1 LKLGRTQN
9 ASSLPGVSVSPA
21 QLGEVVECFERNFRE
36 RGELGASVSVWWN
49 GVEILSEA
57 EGWRDKAKARPWT
70 ADTLVPVYSATKGPA
85 AATLLMALESR
96 GLGPT
101 TPVREVWPRFP
112 VEANFA
118 QLLSHQ
124 CGLAALDRRASV
136 WDHDEVVAAI
146 EVQEPAW
153 LPGEGH
159 GYHPRMFGALVD
171 EPVRRLTGK
180 PLGAYFREV
189 LADPLG
195 LDFWIGL
202 PEAEHGRVA
211 TLYPGK
217 ADKSD
222 LEEGFYREFH
232 REGSLVRRA
241 FSSPRGLH
249 SVQEMNDPK
258 AWSAGFPAMGGIGTA
273 SALAKFYQAAI
284 GALASPL
291 SPVVRAA
298 LATLQVQGEDRIL
311 LRETAFTCG
320 CQQDPVDES
329 GAKKRLLYGPS
340 PEAFG
345 HPGAG
350 GSHAFGDPATGIS
363 FAYVMN
369 QMELSVFPGPKSL
382 DLVAALFEF

>member
-1 LKLGRTQN
+1 M
-9 ASSLPGVSVSPA
+9 SVSPA

-57 EGWRDKAKARPWT
+57 QGWREKTKARPWT
-70 ADTLVPVYSATKGPA
+70 PDTLVPVYSATKGPA
-85 AATLLMALESR
+85 AATLLMALELR
-96 GLGPT
+96 GLSPK
-101 TPVREVWPRFP
+101 TPVREVWPAFP
-112 VEANFA
+112 VEASFA
-118 QLLSHQ
+118 RLLSHQ

-136 WDHDEVVAAI
+136 WDHEEVVAAV
-146 EVQEPAW
+146 EAQEPAW

-159 GYHPRMFGALVD
+159 GYHPRMFGVLVD
-171 EPVRRLTGK
+171 EPVRRLTGQS
-180 PLGAYFREV
+180 LGAYFREI
-189 LADPLG
+189 LGDPLG

-202 PEAEHGRVA
+202 PESEHGRVA

-232 REGSLVRRA
+232 RDGSLVRRA

-249 SVQEMNDPK
+249 SVQDMNDPK

-291 SPVVRAA
+291 SPAVRTA

-329 GAKKRLLYGPS
+329 GAKKRRLYGPS

-350 GSHAFGDPATGIS
+350 G
-363 FAYVMN
+363 
-369 QMELSVFPGPKSL
+369 
-382 DLVAALFEF
+382 

>member
-1 LKLGRTQN
+1 
-9 ASSLPGVSVSPA
+9 VSVSPA

-57 EGWRDKAKARPWT
+57 QGWREKTKARPWT
-70 ADTLVPVYSATKGPA
+70 PDTLVPVYSATKGPA
-85 AATLLMALESR
+85 AATLLMALELR
-96 GLGPT
+96 GLSPK
-101 TPVREVWPRFP
+101 TPVREVWPAFP
-112 VEANFA
+112 VEASFA
-118 QLLSHQ
+118 RLLSHQ

-136 WDHDEVVAAI
+136 WDHEEVVAAV
-146 EVQEPAW
+146 EAQEPAW

-159 GYHPRMFGALVD
+159 GYHPRMFGVLVD
-171 EPVRRLTGK
+171 EPVRRLTGQS
-180 PLGAYFREV
+180 LGAYFREI
-189 LADPLG
+189 LGDPLG

-202 PEAEHGRVA
+202 PESEHGRVA

-232 REGSLVRRA
+232 RDGSLVRRA

-249 SVQEMNDPK
+249 SVQDMNDPK
-258 AWSAGFPAMGGIGTA
+258 AWSAGFPALGGVGTA

-291 SPVVRAA
+291 SPAVRSA
-298 LATLQVQGEDRIL
+298 LATLQIQGEDRIL

-329 GAKKRLLYGPS
+329 GAKKRRLYGPS

-382 DLVAALFEF
+382 DLVEALFEEG

>member
-1 LKLGRTQN
+1 
-9 ASSLPGVSVSPA
+9 VSVSPA

-49 GVEILSEA
+49 GVEILNEA
-57 EGWRDKAKARPWT
+57 QGWREKTRNRPWT
-70 ADTLVPVYSATKGPA
+70 SDTLVPVYSATKGPA
-85 AATLLMALESR
+85 ASTLLLALESR
-96 GLGPT
+96 GLGPET
-101 TPVREVWPRFP
+101 SVREVWSRFP

-136 WDHDEVVAAI
+136 WNHEEVIAAV
-146 EVQEPAW
+146 EAQEPAW

-159 GYHPRMFGALVD
+159 GYHPRMFGPLVE

-180 PLGAYFREV
+180 SLGAYFREV
-189 LADPLG
+189 LGDPLG

-202 PEAEHGRVA
+202 PESGYSRVA

-249 SVQEMNDPK
+249 SVQDMNDPK
-258 AWSAGFPAMGGIGTA
+258 AWLAGFPAMGGIGTA

-291 SPVVRAA
+291 SSAVRAA
-298 LATLQVQGEDRIL
+298 LATREIQGEDRIL

-320 CQQDPVDES
+320 CQRDPVDEA
-329 GAKKRLLYGPS
+329 GAKKRRLYGPS

-350 GSHAFGDPATGIS
+350 GSHAFGDPATGLS

-382 DLVAALFEF
+382 DLIEALFEEG